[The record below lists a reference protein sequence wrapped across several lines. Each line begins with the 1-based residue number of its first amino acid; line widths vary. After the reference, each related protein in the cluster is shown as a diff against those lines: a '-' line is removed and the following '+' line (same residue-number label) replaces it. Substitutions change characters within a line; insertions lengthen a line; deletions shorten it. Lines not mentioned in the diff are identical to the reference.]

1 MKQRR
6 ESSGWDWWI
15 KDKVKKIKV
24 ELIAKELGDGGG
36 ALSKTSLNWNI
47 QVIWRR
53 APRALWAL
61 RAPSLWTRD
70 NF

>member
-47 QVIWRR
+47 QVTWRR